1 MIVQTSYR
9 EHGAGALFRY
19 ISRDERV
26 RDRAGRELT
35 DRELRGFVEQSKQH
49 QFERDVILSPE
60 RDEEFSA
67 TELERAARETVAAWE
82 RDSDRSRGSA
92 RWVYAVHRDTD
103 HEHVH
108 VAMTGTKHDL
118 YMDRSNLADLRERFR
133 EKERERER
141 ERERDRE
148 QKRERECVRGLDR
161 IDY

>member
-9 EHGAGALFRY
+9 EHGAGALLRY
-19 ISRDERV
+19 IGRDEQV
-26 RDRAGRELT
+26 RDRAGRELS
-35 DRELRGFVEQSKQH
+35 DRELRGFVEQRKDH

-60 RDEEFSA
+60 RGEELSA
-67 TELERAARETVAAWE
+67 TELERAARETVAGWE
-82 RDSDRSRGSA
+82 RDSDRSRRSA

-118 YMDRSNLADLRERFR
+118 YMDQSDLSDLRERGRERFR

-141 ERERDRE
+141 EREQERTISRERDRG
-148 QKRERECVRGLDR
+148 RGR
-161 IDY
+161 